1 MFIIL
6 PKFGQKH
13 VISIYLYKDAALLYS
28 YHDLLCDIVKKEK
41 FCRFCLHT
49 GLLLQGVLVVER
61 VLIVLIA
68 AAIVEL
74 RIL

>member
-1 MFIIL
+1 M
-6 PKFGQKH
+6 
-13 VISIYLYKDAALLYS
+13 YS
-28 YHDLLCDIVKKEK
+28 YHDLLRDSVKKEK